1 MNPNQLATFEEAVQI
16 KATLGALGGG
26 VTNIYVPDYSVFS
39 APKDGNRQFLHFD
52 FANGAKGL
60 NVGLIRETIK
70 RNPFTWPAM
79 LALDISQ
86 MVRKDD
92 E

>member
-1 MNPNQLATFEEAVQI
+1 MNTNQLATLEEAVDI
-16 KATLGALGGG
+16 KKQLGLFGGG
-26 VTNIYVPDYSVFS
+26 VSNVYVPEYQYFA
-39 APKDGNRQFLHFD
+39 APNDGDKKFYHFD
-52 FANGAKGL
+52 FVNGAKGL

-79 LALDISQ
+79 IAADIAGATS
-86 MVRKDD
+86 RA